1 MMENYSVRNGLASNI
16 KAVICIVTYQE
27 TISFLFSQL
36 PVYQRDGEQAIK
48 KDLTNIIDLCSALG
62 NPHKAWPS
70 IHIAGTNGKGTVT
83 HMIAAS
89 LQAQGYRIG
98 IYSSPHYIDFRE
110 RIKINGAWISE
121 EDVVSFVE
129 RIRPHIEQIKPSFFE
144 ITVAMAFDYFAR
156 EDIDYGVIETGLGG
170 RLDST
175 NIIKPL
181 LSVITNISLDHMN
194 MLGDSIYEIAHEK
207 AGIIKPNVP
216 VIIGQYQPSCDIVF
230 IDKAKRCDSEIQFA
244 SLVSTEEGTLHAGP
258 FRQIN
263 LKTASHALHYLKSHE
278 IIRLSDESINSGLD
292 NFEQLT
298 GYMGRWQILQQSPT
312 IIADSA
318 HNIDAIAQV
327 MARLKSMEYD
337 HLRMVMGFV
346 KEKDLTGILSLLPK
360 EATYYL
366 VRPTIFRA
374 IDLDSLGELFDQN
387 GMIYKKVGSVEAGYE
402 LAQSQATQ
410 DDLVYVGGSS
420 FVVGDLLAYLAK

>member
-1 MMENYSVRNGLASNI
+1 
-16 KAVICIVTYQE
+16 
-27 TISFLFSQL
+27 
-36 PVYQRDGEQAIK
+36 
-48 KDLTNIIDLCSALG
+48 
-62 NPHKAWPS
+62 
-70 IHIAGTNGKGTVT
+70 
-83 HMIAAS
+83 
-89 LQAQGYRIG
+89 
-98 IYSSPHYIDFRE
+98 
-110 RIKINGAWISE
+110 
-121 EDVVSFVE
+121 
-129 RIRPHIEQIKPSFFE
+129 
-144 ITVAMAFDYFAR
+144 
-156 EDIDYGVIETGLGG
+156 
-170 RLDST
+170 
-175 NIIKPL
+175 
-181 LSVITNISLDHMN
+181 
-194 MLGDSIYEIAHEK
+194 
-207 AGIIKPNVP
+207 
-216 VIIGQYQPSCDIVF
+216 
-230 IDKAKRCDSEIQFA
+230 
-244 SLVSTEEGTLHAGP
+244 
-258 FRQIN
+258 
-263 LKTASHALHYLKSHE
+263 
-278 IIRLSDESINSGLD
+278 
-292 NFEQLT
+292 
-298 GYMGRWQILQQSPT
+298 MGRWQILQQSPT

>member
-1 MMENYSVRNGLASNI
+1 
-16 KAVICIVTYQE
+16 
-27 TISFLFSQL
+27 
-36 PVYQRDGEQAIK
+36 
-48 KDLTNIIDLCSALG
+48 
-62 NPHKAWPS
+62 
-70 IHIAGTNGKGTVT
+70 
-83 HMIAAS
+83 
-89 LQAQGYRIG
+89 
-98 IYSSPHYIDFRE
+98 
-110 RIKINGAWISE
+110 
-121 EDVVSFVE
+121 
-129 RIRPHIEQIKPSFFE
+129 
-144 ITVAMAFDYFAR
+144 MAFDYFAR